1 MAVFAVIYSRQLYY
15 VKSLQVNNV
24 FQDINGH
31 LVSRFTRRSLLFELG
46 FKAIQTF
53 KNVKNTGGAGYRVQ
67 VQIQVQ
73 VQVEVGLSPLNY
85 HNPLLVYASED
96 IDNKNCK

>member
-1 MAVFAVIYSRQLYY
+1 VFAVIYSRQLFH

-31 LVSRFTRRSLLFELG
+31 LVSRFTRRSLLLELG

-67 VQIQVQ
+67 CTGTDTGTDTDTDTGTGTGGA
-73 VQVEVGLSPLNY
+73 EPPKLS
-85 HNPLLVYASED
+85 
-96 IDNKNCK
+96 